1 MLKTILVGLNGSA
14 YSRAAGMLAMDW
26 AQQHRAQILGVGVV
40 EARTTGLCESFP
52 VWTPS
57 DELEL
62 EQPAEDAKATA
73 RPQVES
79 LLAEFE
85 QSCLATGLTATAVK
99 ESGDV
104 ATVLSRYSQRADL
117 LVVGLN
123 QQRDVTAISPLS
135 RTLDKVLANA
145 IHPVVCVPSNGT
157 RGRSVLVAYDGSLQA
172 ARTLFAFVGLGL
184 FPQETIRVVAID
196 EHAEQHAEALAL
208 AEQYL
213 TAHGY
218 RTQTERFLVQ
228 DSDVSKTLIRHVSEV
243 QPSLVVLGV
252 FGKSWTRSVLCGS
265 VTKRLLHEGCVPL
278 FVYH

>member
-1 MLKTILVGLNGSA
+1 
-14 YSRAAGMLAMDW
+14 MDW

-40 EARTTGLCESFP
+40 EERTGGLRESFP
-52 VWTPS
+52 AWTPS

-62 EQPAEDAKATA
+62 EKPAEDAMAES
-73 RPQVES
+73 RSQMEEVES
-79 LLAEFE
+79 LLTEFE
-85 QSCLATGLTATAVK
+85 QSCLAAGLTATVAK
-99 ESGDV
+99 ESGD
-104 ATVLSRYSQRADL
+104 AAIVLSRYSQRADL

-123 QQRDVTAISPLS
+123 RQRDGTATSPLS

-184 FPQETIRVVAID
+184 FPDETIRVVAID

-218 RTQTERFLVQ
+218 RTQTEQLLVR
-228 DSDVSKTLIRHVSEV
+228 DRTVEETLISHVGDV
-243 QPSLVVLGV
+243 QPNLVVLGV